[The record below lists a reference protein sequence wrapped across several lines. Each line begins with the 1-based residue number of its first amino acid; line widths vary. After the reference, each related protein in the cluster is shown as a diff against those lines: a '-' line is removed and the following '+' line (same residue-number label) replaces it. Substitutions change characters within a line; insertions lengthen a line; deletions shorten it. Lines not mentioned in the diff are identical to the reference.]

1 MKARKLALLGLI
13 ALGLCSCDTQVGKTN
28 VWCDD
33 AYCIYIDGSLAY
45 DSNSRKNLAYMED
58 TNSRRYYA
66 VLYVRYDIEASVG
79 TGWVPYQVTDMY
91 VNHAY
96 QIERRAK
103 L

>member
-1 MKARKLALLGLI
+1 MRLKTLPLIGLM
-13 ALGLCSCDTQVGKTN
+13 ALGVCSCDTQAGTTN
-28 VWCDD
+28 AWCDD
-33 AYCIYIDGSLAY
+33 AYRIYIDGSLTY

-66 VLYVRYDIEASVG
+66 VLYVRYETEASVG
-79 TGWVPYQVTDMY
+79 TGWVSYQVTDMY